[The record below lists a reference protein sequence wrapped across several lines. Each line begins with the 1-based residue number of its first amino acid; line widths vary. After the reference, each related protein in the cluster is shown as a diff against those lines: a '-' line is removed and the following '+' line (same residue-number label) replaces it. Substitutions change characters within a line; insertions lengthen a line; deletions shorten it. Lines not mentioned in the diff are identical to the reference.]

1 MVSKTTENE
10 TLPNDKR
17 PREINSYQRRAKK
30 PAFIDEGTG
39 KILKFTGTVNPK
51 PDRSIDTSLA
61 SLSPYND
68 VGGVQPVESFA
79 LLVTRTSSP
88 VRRCPH
94 LCDNL
99 FMLLKRWLVGD
110 PLKTAQASHERL
122 SKTLALAVFS
132 SNAISS
138 VAYATEEI
146 LLVLILAG
154 TAAIAW
160 SIPVSLAIL
169 FLVAVLTVSYRQIIY
184 EYPEGGGA
192 YIVAR
197 SNLGDSPALIAAGA
211 LMIDYVLT
219 VAVSVA
225 AGVAALTS
233 ALPSLFP
240 HREALGLI
248 AILFIVVMNL
258 RGVRE
263 SGKFFSIPTYFAIG
277 ALGLM
282 VVSGTIQSLLNPSVA
297 PSMPTPSGTSQTVE
311 GLTLFLILRSF
322 AAGCSAVTGMEVISN
337 GVKAF
342 RPPESHNAAITMVW
356 MSVILAVL
364 FIGISWMAYHYGILA
379 KEDETVVSQL
389 ARLTFGTGTI
399 YYAIQIGTM
408 MLLVLAAN
416 SAFAGFPHL
425 SSILARDGFMPHQM
439 ATFGDRL
446 VFSNGV
452 IILGFFACLLL
463 VIFHG
468 NTHAL
473 IPLYAIGVFVSFT
486 LAQTGMVRRWLIKK
500 GPHWRKK
507 LVVNGIGAV
516 TTGIA
521 TVIIASTKF
530 MHGAWIV
537 FLLVALLILMFRGI
551 RSHYKAVTEQVSL
564 SRDARPPR
572 PRRNIIVVP
581 IGGVNRSVVR
591 AVDYARS
598 RPGEIRAVL
607 VDVDK
612 EETARV
618 EIQWAQWG
626 CGVPLIVLPSPYRSV
641 LGSLLDHIEEL
652 RQKDPDC
659 WITVVIPEILPARW
673 WQNILHNQR
682 ALMLKAALLFKDR
695 VVLTDVPFHLTR

>member
-1 MVSKTTENE
+1 MIV
-10 TLPNDKR
+10 
-17 PREINSYQRRAKK
+17 
-30 PAFIDEGTG
+30 
-39 KILKFTGTVNPK
+39 
-51 PDRSIDTSLA
+51 
-61 SLSPYND
+61 
-68 VGGVQPVESFA
+68 
-79 LLVTRTSSP
+79 
-88 VRRCPH
+88 
-94 LCDNL
+94 
-99 FMLLKRWLVGD
+99 KRWLVGD
-110 PLKTAQASHERL
+110 PLRTAQASHERL
-122 SKTLALAVFS
+122 SIAVALAIFS

-146 LLVLILAG
+146 LLVLVLAG
-154 TAAIAW
+154 TAAVAW

-169 FLVAVLTVSYRQIIY
+169 FLVLVLTISYRQIIY

-197 SNLGDSPALIAAGA
+197 SNLGETPALIAAGA
-211 LMIDYVLT
+211 LMIDYILT

-240 HREALGLI
+240 HREALGLL

-263 SGKFFSIPTYFAIG
+263 SGKFFAIPTYFAIG
-277 ALGLM
+277 ALGLT
-282 VVSGTIQSLLNPSVA
+282 VVIGTVQSFFHPGAVPPQPHPGVLGGEMEN
-297 PSMPTPSGTSQTVE
+297 
-311 GLTLFLILRSF
+311 LTLFLVLRSF
-322 AAGCSAVTGMEVISN
+322 AAGCAAVTGMEVISN

-342 RPPESHNAAITMVW
+342 RHPESKNAATTMIW
-356 MSVILAVL
+356 MSVILASL
-364 FIGISWMAYHYGILA
+364 FMGISWMASHYSILP
-379 KEDETVVSQL
+379 KVDETVVSQL
-389 ARLTFGTGTI
+389 ARLTFGTGAV
-399 YYAIQIGTM
+399 YYAVQIGTM
-408 MLLVLAAN
+408 ALLVLAAN

-439 ATFGDRL
+439 ASFGDRL
-446 VFSNGV
+446 VFSNGI

-463 VIFHG
+463 VLFQG
-468 NTHAL
+468 STHAL

-486 LAQTGMVRRWLIKK
+486 LAQAGMVRRWLLKK
-500 GPHWRKK
+500 GMHWRKK
-507 LVVNGIGAV
+507 LVVNGVGAV

-521 TVIIASTKF
+521 TIIIASTKF
-530 MHGAWIV
+530 THGAWIV
-537 FLLVALLILMFRGI
+537 FLLVTLLILMFRGI
-551 RSHYKAVTEQVSL
+551 RSHYKAVADQVSL
-564 SRDARPPR
+564 SRDARPLR
-572 PRRNIIVVP
+572 PRRNIVVIP

-598 RPGEIRAVL
+598 RGGEIRALL

-618 EIQWAQWG
+618 EMQWAQWG
-626 CGVPLIVLPSPYRSV
+626 CGVPLIVLPSPYRSI
-641 LGSLLDHIEEL
+641 LGSIMDYIEEQ

-659 WITVVIPEILPARW
+659 WITVVVPEILPARW

-682 ALMLKAALLFKDR
+682 ALMLKASLLFKDR